1 MIKKIIKII
10 VKLVFVGVLILG
22 FFFAAIYYNVFGH
35 LYSEKEL
42 KQFKNETASL
52 VLSDNGK
59 ILGKYFAE
67 NRTNIKYDQLPK
79 QLINALVATEDARY
93 FEHQGIDSRSL
104 FRVLFKTI
112 LLNNKSSGGGSTIT
126 QQLAKNMYGRKNH
139 GPMSMPIN
147 KTKEI
152 ILANRLES
160 IYSKEEILTLYLNT
174 IPFGE
179 DVLGIESASMRF
191 FNKSIEK
198 LKVEEGAV
206 LVGMLKANTY
216 YNPRLYPDHA
226 LQRRNVV
233 LAQMENYNYLSEE
246 EADSLQAVPL
256 QLDYA
261 NLSSEGV
268 ANYFL
273 VQVKKEAK
281 EILRNINRN
290 RDTLFDLNKS
300 GLLIETTLSY
310 DLQEYALMSFK
321 SHLSRMQKRMNDQ
334 YKSGYFRSSLQKLV
348 KKRLTELTLTKEAD
362 IKKNREMFSWNG
374 FYMDSISIRD
384 SIMHSLTTLHAGL
397 LALDPRTG
405 AIKSWVGGIDF
416 RTQPYDQIFAQR
428 QTASAFK
435 PILYATAL
443 QMGAWPCQYLE
454 NDPLVFTDFENWQPQ
469 NYDHS
474 TGGKYS
480 IAASLAKSMN
490 IPTVNLFMKVPFSGL
505 ENTWKNLGF
514 SQHLVRKPSTALGT
528 ATASLYEMAI
538 AYAGF
543 ANGGYKVTPQMIV
556 TIKTSNGEILYRNK
570 LLKSQDKVLDGMTTP
585 FLNAI
590 LQKAINEGTGK
601 SMKSV
606 YGVNLPLAGKTG
618 TSQDYADAWFIAYNP
633 KLVIATRVGAS
644 YPSIHF
650 SNGSDGSG
658 SRLALPLV
666 AKTLQKVQSNSNL
679 RRSMFE
685 PFDELNDAYQDALA
699 CDDFMEDSDFERFFE
714 GVFKNENTTFERE
727 SKKAERKAK
736 KKNRKS
742 FFKRIFGKK
751 G

>member
-1 MIKKIIKII
+1 MIKKIIKILI
-10 VKLVFVGVLILG
+10 KLIFAGVLILG
-22 FFFAAIYYNVFGH
+22 IFYAAIVYNVFGH

-52 VLSDNGK
+52 VLSDNGR
-59 ILGKYFAE
+59 IIGKYFAQ

-79 QLINALVATEDARY
+79 QLINALIATEDARF
-93 FEHQGIDSRSL
+93 FEHEGIDSRSL

-112 LLNNKSSGGGSTIT
+112 LLNNKSAGGGSTIT
-126 QQLAKNMYGRKNH
+126 QQLAKNMYGRQNY

-179 DVLGIESASMRF
+179 NVLGIESASMRF
-191 FNKSIEK
+191 FNKSIER
-198 LKVEEGAV
+198 LKIEEGAV

-216 YNPRLYPDHA
+216 YNPRLHPDHA
-226 LQRRNVV
+226 VQRRNLV
-233 LAQMENYNYLSEE
+233 LSQMENYNYLSKEE
-246 EADSLQAVPL
+246 VDSLHIIPL

-261 NLSSEGV
+261 NLGSEGI

-273 VQVKKEAK
+273 VQVKKEAR
-281 EILRNINRN
+281 EILRNINRK
-290 RDTLFDLNKS
+290 RDTILDLNKS
-300 GLLIETTLSY
+300 GLLIETTLNY
-310 DLQEYALMSFK
+310 DLQKYALLSYK
-321 SHLSRMQKRMNDQ
+321 THLSKMQKRLNNQ
-334 YKSGYFRSSLQKLV
+334 YKSGYSRSNLQKLV
-348 KKRLTELTLTKEAD
+348 NKRLTELDLTKEAE
-362 IKKNREMFSWNG
+362 IKKNREMFSWDG
-374 FYMDSISIRD
+374 FYIDSISIRD

-397 LALDPRTG
+397 LALDPGTG

-454 NDPLVFTDFENWQPQ
+454 NDPLIITDFENWQPQ

-490 IPTVNLFMKVPFSGL
+490 IPTVNLFMKVPFSDL
-505 ENTWKNLGF
+505 EYTWENLGF
-514 SQHLVRKPSTALGT
+514 SQNLARNPSTALGT
-528 ATASLYEMAI
+528 ATASLYEMVV
-538 AYAGF
+538 AYASF
-543 ANGGYKVTPQMIV
+543 ANGGYKIIPQSIV
-556 TIKTSNGEILYRNK
+556 TIKASNGEILYQNK
-570 LLKSQDKVLDGMTTP
+570 LLKSKDKVLDGMTPP

-590 LQKAINEGTGK
+590 LQKAIIEGTGS
-601 SMKSV
+601 SMRSI

-618 TSQDYADAWFIAYNP
+618 TSQDYADAWFIGYNP
-633 KLVIATRVGAS
+633 KLVIGTRVGAS
-644 YPSIHF
+644 YPNIHF
-650 SNGSDGSG
+650 NNGANGSG

-666 AKTLQKVQSNSNL
+666 AKTLQKVQNNSRL
-679 RRSMFE
+679 RRSLFE
-685 PFDELNDAYQDALA
+685 PFDELPTAYHDAMA
-699 CDDFMEDSDFERFFE
+699 CDDFIEDSDFEKFFE
-714 GVFKNENTTFERE
+714 GVFKNEKTTFAKE
-727 SKKAERKAK
+727 SKKTERKTKRKNK
-736 KKNRKS
+736 KP

-751 G
+751 D

>member
-1 MIKKIIKII
+1 MIKKSIKII

-179 DVLGIESASMRF
+179 NVLGIESASMRF

-233 LAQMENYNYLSEE
+233 LGQMENYNYLSEE
-246 EADSLQAVPL
+246 EADSLQALPL

-261 NLSSEGV
+261 NLASEGV

-273 VQVKKEAK
+273 VQVEKEAK

-290 RDTLFDLNKS
+290 KDTLFDLNKS
-300 GLLIETTLSY
+300 GLMIETTLSY
-310 DLQEYALMSFK
+310 DLQEYALMSYK

-348 KKRLTELTLTKEAD
+348 KKRLAELTLTKDAD

-490 IPTVNLFMKVPFSGL
+490 IPTVNLFMKVPFSRL

-538 AYAGF
+538 AYASF

-570 LLKSQDKVLDGMTTP
+570 LLKSQDKVLDGMTAP

-650 SNGSDGSG
+650 SNGSNGSG
-658 SRLALPLV
+658 SRLALPIV
-666 AKTLQKVQSNSNL
+666 AKTLQKVQNNSDL

-685 PFDELNDAYQDALA
+685 PFDELLDAYQDALA

-714 GVFKNENTTFERE
+714 GVFKNENTTFEKE

-736 KKNRKS
+736 KKNKKS

>member
-1 MIKKIIKII
+1 
-10 VKLVFVGVLILG
+10 
-22 FFFAAIYYNVFGH
+22 
-35 LYSEKEL
+35 
-42 KQFKNETASL
+42 
-52 VLSDNGK
+52 
-59 ILGKYFAE
+59 
-67 NRTNIKYDQLPK
+67 
-79 QLINALVATEDARY
+79 
-93 FEHQGIDSRSL
+93 
-104 FRVLFKTI
+104 
-112 LLNNKSSGGGSTIT
+112 
-126 QQLAKNMYGRKNH
+126 
-139 GPMSMPIN
+139 
-147 KTKEI
+147 
-152 ILANRLES
+152 
-160 IYSKEEILTLYLNT
+160 
-174 IPFGE
+174 
-179 DVLGIESASMRF
+179 
-191 FNKSIEK
+191 
-198 LKVEEGAV
+198 
-206 LVGMLKANTY
+206 
-216 YNPRLYPDHA
+216 
-226 LQRRNVV
+226 
-233 LAQMENYNYLSEE
+233 
-246 EADSLQAVPL
+246 
-256 QLDYA
+256 
-261 NLSSEGV
+261 
-268 ANYFL
+268 
-273 VQVKKEAK
+273 
-281 EILRNINRN
+281 
-290 RDTLFDLNKS
+290 
-300 GLLIETTLSY
+300 
-310 DLQEYALMSFK
+310 
-321 SHLSRMQKRMNDQ
+321 
-334 YKSGYFRSSLQKLV
+334 LQKLV
-348 KKRLTELTLTKEAD
+348 KKRLTELTLTKDAD

-538 AYAGF
+538 AYASF

-570 LLKSQDKVLDGMTTP
+570 LLKSQDKVLDGMTAP

-650 SNGSDGSG
+650 SNGSNGSG
-658 SRLALPLV
+658 SRLALPIV
-666 AKTLQKVQSNSNL
+666 AKTLQKVQNNSNL

-685 PFDELNDAYQDALA
+685 PFDELLVAYQDALA

-714 GVFKNENTTFERE
+714 GVFKNENTTFEKE

-736 KKNRKS
+736 KKNKKS